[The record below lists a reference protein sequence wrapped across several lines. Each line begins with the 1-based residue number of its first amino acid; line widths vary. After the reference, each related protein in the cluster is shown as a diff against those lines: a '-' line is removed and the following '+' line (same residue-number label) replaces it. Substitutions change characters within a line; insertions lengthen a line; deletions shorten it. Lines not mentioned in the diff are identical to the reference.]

1 MQCLCSPI
9 RCIIHFQIPF
19 SLLHFNFDTALQ
31 QIDFISGPIIYLF
44 ERFLLFYCLLVQICK
59 INLFR
64 IYEGFYDCSETVELS
79 VKAQNKWLFSLVAI
93 KTLRDLSKY
102 TTVGVQK

>member
-1 MQCLCSPI
+1 MARNSCKIAIYYCY
-9 RCIIHFQIPF
+9 
-19 SLLHFNFDTALQ
+19 SLLLRL
-31 QIDFISGPIIYLF
+31 YLF
-44 ERFLLFYCLLVQICK
+44 ERFILFHFLLVQICK

-79 VKAQNKWLFSLVAI
+79 VKAQNKWLLSLVAI

-102 TTVGVQK
+102 TTVGV